1 MLAEMLTPATSPRS
15 DPWSVTIVPPAMGPD
30 IGLIEDTTGAV
41 NVNVGPEPEPVEIVV
56 TTAGPTV
63 LVPTGAIPA
72 SQSMCDALRQVN
84 GAQATPASVT
94 VETSEAD
101 APSPVPA
108 ITTVLPSIRPCITGD
123 IDVTLGAAAYVKVTD
138 PDPPCTVEIETG
150 TEPAA
155 VELGVETTTCEL
167 DIHATI
173 DTLAPATS
181 TWVTWVDTAPKKDP
195 AKVTGT
201 PPPSGTTDGVTEVRT
216 GPRKGVVTVVLTD
229 IGDIPSDVLNR
240 SV

>member
-1 MLAEMLTPATSPRS
+1 
-15 DPWSVTIVPPAMGPD
+15 MGPD
-30 IGLIEDTTGAV
+30 TGSIEDTTGAV

-72 SQSMCDALRQVN
+72 TQSMCDALRQVN
-84 GAQATPASVT
+84 GAQTTPASVT
-94 VETSEAD
+94 VETSTAD

-123 IDVTLGAAAYVKVTD
+123 TDVTLGAAAYVNDTD

-150 TEPAA
+150 TEPATEA
-155 VELGVETTTCEL
+155 LGANTITSAL

-173 DTLAPATS
+173 DALAPATS
-181 TWVTWVDTAPKKDP
+181 TWVTWVDVDPKKDP
-195 AKVTGT
+195 VKVTGT
-201 PPPSGTTDGVTEVRT
+201 PPPSGTTAGATELRT
-216 GPRKGVVTVVLTD
+216 GPRKGVVTVVPGD